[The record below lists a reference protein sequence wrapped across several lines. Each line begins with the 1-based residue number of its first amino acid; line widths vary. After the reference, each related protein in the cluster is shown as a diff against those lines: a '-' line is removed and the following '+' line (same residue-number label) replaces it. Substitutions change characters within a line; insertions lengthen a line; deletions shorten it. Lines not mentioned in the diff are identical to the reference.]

1 MTPAEQVKKGCKTS
15 KVFEVTIKRVYVVEG
30 GSYVDK
36 KFMEDEWFGTHMQ
49 RYHAHRD
56 ACLIGGADTI
66 VDIKEM
72 K

>member
-15 KVFEVTIKRVYVVEG
+15 NVFEVTIKRVYIVSEH
-30 GSYVDK
+30 SHVDE

-49 RYHAHRD
+49 QFHAHRD
-56 ACLIGGADTI
+56 ACHIGGADTL

-72 K
+72 T